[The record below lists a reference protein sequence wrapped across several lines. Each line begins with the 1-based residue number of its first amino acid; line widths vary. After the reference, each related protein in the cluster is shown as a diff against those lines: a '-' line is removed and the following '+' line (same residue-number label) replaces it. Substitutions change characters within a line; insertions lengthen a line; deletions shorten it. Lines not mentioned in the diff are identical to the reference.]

1 MSVDTQRWDGI
12 LSASAGGRIDG
23 SNAVALEKSLKVAG
37 FDTVTPIHAF
47 RAEALASLDA

>member
-1 MSVDTQRWDGI
+1 MSVDTRRWDGI

-37 FDTVTPIHAF
+37 FDTVLPVLAS
-47 RAEALASLDA
+47 RAEALTSLDA